1 MSSYAYIQHFLSSE
15 SLKVIM
21 QSAPGVTFVIKE
33 MTKHLA
39 NLLFVNGLFIFLV
52 RKSTKSGAE
61 YNIKLIGQPTNNFKF
76 GAAIIG
82 LSFAVIA
89 PLIGLSFAVIAPLI
103 VLVFNQNVL
112 VVIAAVFI
120 SLGTARQIFA
130 SALDV
135 VTTNLNTFI
144 SSWASTLLLLAKNR
158 PEVSTTDWGSKATQ
172 AEMIMVSRKL
182 EYNLPLKLDGVIPE
196 SRQILLEYL
205 NEKKWE
211 LECQQAIRDDD
222 SSCHAF
228 YQHTAKKMREKLQI
242 YDELEDL
249 QERSG
254 GVNAAILIA
263 LGTLIW
269 LIS

>member
-1 MSSYAYIQHFLSSE
+1 
-15 SLKVIM
+15 M
-21 QSAPGVTFVIKE
+21 QNASGVNFVIKE

-52 RKSTKSGAE
+52 PKRTKSGAE
-61 YNIKLIGQPTNNFKF
+61 YDIKLIGQPTNYFKF
-76 GAAIIG
+76 GAA
-82 LSFAVIA
+82 V
-89 PLIGLSFAVIAPLI
+89 IGLSFAVIAPLI
-103 VLVFNQNVL
+103 VFVFNQNVL

-158 PEVSTTDWGSKATQ
+158 PKVSTTDWGSKATQ
-172 AEMIMVSRKL
+172 AEMIIVSRRL
-182 EYNLPLKLDGVIPE
+182 EYDLPLKLDGVTPE
-196 SRQILLEYL
+196 SQQILLEYL

-211 LECQQAIRDDD
+211 IECQQAITDDD

-228 YQHTAKKMREKLQI
+228 FQCATKKMREKLQI

-254 GVNAAILIA
+254 GVNAVILIA

>member
-1 MSSYAYIQHFLSSE
+1 
-15 SLKVIM
+15 M
-21 QSAPGVTFVIKE
+21 QNASGVTLVIKE

-52 RKSTKSGAE
+52 RKSTKSGAG
-61 YNIKLIGQPTNNFKF
+61 YNIKLIGQPSNYFKF
-76 GAAIIG
+76 GAAVIG
-82 LSFAVIA
+82 V
-89 PLIGLSFAVIAPLI
+89 SFAVIAPLI
-103 VLVFNQNVL
+103 VSVFNQNVL

-120 SLGTARQIFA
+120 SFGTARQIFA

-158 PEVSTTDWGSKATQ
+158 PMVSTTDWGSKATQ
-172 AEMIMVSRKL
+172 VEMIIFSRKL
-182 EYNLPLKLDGVIPE
+182 EYNLPLKLNGVAPE
-196 SRQILLEYL
+196 SQQILLEYL

-211 LECQQAIRDDD
+211 LECQQAITDDD

-228 YQHTAKKMREKLQI
+228 FQCAVKKMGEKLRI

-254 GVNAAILIA
+254 GVNAVILIA

>member
-1 MSSYAYIQHFLSSE
+1 
-15 SLKVIM
+15 M
-21 QSAPGVTFVIKE
+21 QNAPGVTFVIKE

-52 RKSTKSGAE
+52 RKRTNSVAG
-61 YNIKLIGQPTNNFKF
+61 YNIKLIGQPTNHFKF
-76 GAAIIG
+76 GAA
-82 LSFAVIA
+82 
-89 PLIGLSFAVIAPLI
+89 LIGLSFAVIATLI
-103 VLVFNQNVL
+103 VMAFTQNVF
-112 VVIAAVFI
+112 VIVAAVFI
-120 SLGTARQIFA
+120 SLGTGRQIFA

-135 VTTNLNTFI
+135 VTTDLNTFI

-158 PEVSTTDWGSKATQ
+158 PMVSTTDWGSKANQ
-172 AEMIMVSRKL
+172 VEMIIFSRRL
-182 EYNLPLKLDGVIPE
+182 EYNLPLKLDGVTPE
-196 SRQILLEYL
+196 SQQILLEYL

-211 LECQQAIRDDD
+211 LECEQAITDDD

-228 YQHTAKKMREKLQI
+228 FQFATKKMKEKLQI
-242 YDELEDL
+242 YDELDDL

-254 GVNAAILIA
+254 GVNSVILIA